1 MAVKQVQALLTH
13 VDEQGQQ
20 TIVYPIN
27 RVEDVAGMDEA
38 GFTSYTHS
46 KSGTV
51 HTLTPQNGSGSNLR
65 FVATA
70 PFAAGDTIQVGG
82 KTLLPKLLDGEALP
96 DGAWATGAMVVCFL
110 SGDSLFFRA
119 GGGLNKSV
127 IIVTAPSG
135 STLTCT
141 CGGVTKTAVE
151 SNGTWTFR
159 GLDLGEWTIQAVKG
173 QQKAAKTVNISRFT
187 VEYVTITYFAA
198 YIQATWPAGST
209 CKVSS
214 GGTTITAPNTTGSY
228 QFTVPNTGTWTVT
241 ASGGGQS
248 DSKTVSITADGQS
261 VSVALSYRAIPEFT
275 FSGDYAFVTDDD
287 QVITNPETY
296 KSNWKIRLLTSGDL
310 NFSKLNGAEKGIDLF
325 LVGGGGRGGNSGG
338 AGRGGPGGG
347 GGGYTKTIKGMK
359 LDRDVVY
366 PITIGGSGGATTAF
380 GNTAEKGES
389 GGGGESYEGYPGGAG
404 GSGGGGGG
412 GGSDDGAG
420 SGGGGG
426 TDGGNGIA
434 GTKGDSAG
442 SYNAAPGS
450 GGNGQKTTTKEFGE
464 ISGKLYSGG
473 GGGGGASSSKSGG
486 SGGSGGG
493 GAGGGAGNKAGT
505 AGTTNTGGGGG
516 GACVS
521 YASGGPG
528 GSGIVIIRNARG

>member
-1 MAVKQVQALLTH
+1 MAVQQFQTLLTY

-20 TIVYPIN
+20 SIIYPIN

-51 HTLTPQNGSGSNLR
+51 HTLTPQNGSGSNIR

-151 SNGTWTFR
+151 TKGTWTFR

-173 QQKAAKTVNISRFT
+173 QKKAAKTVNISRFT

-209 CKVSS
+209 CKVSN

-228 QFTVPNTGTWTVT
+228 QFTVPNPGTWTVT

-261 VSVALSYRAIPEFT
+261 VSVALAYSNIPEFT
-275 FSGDYAFVTDDD
+275 FSGDYAIVTDNDD
-287 QVITNPETY
+287 VIATPSSY
-296 KSNWKIRLLTSGDL
+296 VGNWKIRLLTSGK
-310 NFSKLNGAEKGIDLF
+310 FSITDMRGFNGKVDVFG
-325 LVGGGGRGGNSGG
+325 VGGGSKGSPGRGPDSTHGHGG
-338 AGRGGPGGG
+338 AGGYGGFTTTQKNVTLQVGIYYQIVVGGSDGDTTAFGVTAKRGTLSSGGS
-347 GGGYTKTIKGMK
+347 K
-359 LDRDVVY
+359 
-366 PITIGGSGGATTAF
+366 GGSGGDG
-380 GNTAEKGES
+380 GNTEYQSAAKPGGDGASDGNPGQGRTTREFGES
-389 GGGGESYEGYPGGAG
+389 G
-404 GSGGGGGG
+404 
-412 GGSDDGAG
+412 
-420 SGGGGG
+420 
-426 TDGGNGIA
+426 
-434 GTKGDSAG
+434 K
-442 SYNAAPGS
+442 
-450 GGNGQKTTTKEFGE
+450 
-464 ISGKLYSGG
+464 KLYAG
-473 GGGGGASSSKSGG
+473 
-486 SGGSGGG
+486 GGG
-493 GAGGGAGNKAGT
+493 GAGGNSESHAGIGGKGKDGGGNGRNGGGYGYKGVGYPGQANTGSGAGGSV
-505 AGTTNTGGGGG
+505 G
-516 GACVS
+516 GASV
-521 YASGGPG
+521 ALG